1 MQRKIDQYWKRKDN
15 IKETVSAVASKVQRT
30 VSDFGAQTST
40 ISDHQSTQQEQA
52 DSILFQEAS
61 SIIYPL
67 IWNEQQYEEFKRK
80 NSWMYAINGKIGCT
94 SCREVNNLGMRASRG
109 VIISARWA
117 EGNVT
122 SCGST
127 REAQLSSLRKKS
139 TSTKTLKH
147 IKKLSIFLKQQ
158 RKTYCLT

>member
-1 MQRKIDQYWKRKDN
+1 M
-15 IKETVSAVASKVQRT
+15 SSVASKVQRI

-40 ISDHQSTQQEQA
+40 ISDHQSAQQEQA

-61 SIIYPL
+61 SIIYPF

-80 NSWMYAINGKIGCT
+80 NSWMYSINGKIGCT
-94 SCREVNNLGMRASRG
+94 SCLEVNNLGMRASRG

-139 TSTKTLKH
+139 TTTKTLKH

-158 RKTYCLT
+158 RKTYFLT

>member
-1 MQRKIDQYWKRKDN
+1 M
-15 IKETVSAVASKVQRT
+15 
-30 VSDFGAQTST
+30 
-40 ISDHQSTQQEQA
+40 
-52 DSILFQEAS
+52 

-67 IWNEQQYEEFKRK
+67 IWNEQQYEEIKRK

-94 SCREVNNLGMRASRG
+94 SCREVNNLGMRASRA

-127 REAQLSSLRKKS
+127 REPQLSSLRKKS
-139 TSTKTLKH
+139 TSAKTLKH

-158 RKTYCLT
+158 RKTYCLTWMHKVIKQSFNLLLGFSEQRIMSQKITNLSPTLKVWLICRKVIP

>member
-1 MQRKIDQYWKRKDN
+1 MHC

-40 ISDHQSTQQEQA
+40 ISDHQSTQQEQG

-80 NSWMYAINGKIGCT
+80 NRMYF
-94 SCREVNNLGMRASRG
+94 
-109 VIISARWA
+109 
-117 EGNVT
+117 
-122 SCGST
+122 
-127 REAQLSSLRKKS
+127 LS
-139 TSTKTLKH
+139 
-147 IKKLSIFLKQQ
+147 
-158 RKTYCLT
+158 

>member
-1 MQRKIDQYWKRKDN
+1 M
-15 IKETVSAVASKVQRT
+15 SAEASKVQKT
-30 VSDFGAQTST
+30 ASDFHFGAQTST
-40 ISDHQSTQQEQA
+40 ISDHQSTQREQA

-67 IWNEQQYEEFKRK
+67 TWNEQQYEEFKRK
-80 NSWMYAINGKIGCT
+80 NSWMYAFNGKIGCA

-117 EGNVT
+117 EAMSLLVV
-122 SCGST
+122 
-127 REAQLSSLRKKS
+127 AQERPSYHRFEKKS

-158 RKTYCLT
+158 RKMYCLT

>member
-1 MQRKIDQYWKRKDN
+1 M
-15 IKETVSAVASKVQRT
+15 SAVASEVQRT

-40 ISDHQSTQQEQA
+40 ISDHQSTQQERA
-52 DSILFQEAS
+52 DYILFPEAS

-109 VIISARWA
+109 AIISARCA

-127 REAQLSSLRKKS
+127 REAQLSSIRKKT

-147 IKKLSIFLKQQ
+147 IKKLSIFLKQK